1 MSFSHPN
8 NRFTCHVTR
17 RLALTLV
24 TSALA
29 TTALTTTPLAWAQ
42 ADKPLKVI
50 VPLTAGSTV
59 DAVARS
65 MSQHMATEMGR
76 PVVIENLPGAG
87 GMTGTAQLVKAPKDG
102 LTLGLVSSNH
112 VINPGIYKK
121 PLFDALKDI
130 TPITVLGTVPLVLVV
145 NPAVPAKNTAE
156 LVALMKARKGELN
169 VGSAG
174 NGSVLHLAAELFGTE
189 AGVDIRH
196 IPYKGTGPLVT
207 DLLGGQV
214 DMGFVSVTAAG
225 PHVKAGKLRAI
236 GMSTQQRSAVLP
248 DVPTLAESGLPH
260 YAFDAWIAAIGPAD
274 LPKPVVNKLYQDL
287 RKVMATPEVQAAL
300 AAQGITPI
308 VSPPEQA
315 VGFFKTELD
324 KHLALVKKSGATAD

>member
-1 MSFSHPN
+1 MNIPHLS
-8 NRFTCHVTR
+8 RRTC
-17 RLALTLV
+17 LISAAAL
-24 TSALA
+24 LA
-29 TTALTTTPLAWAQ
+29 TAGQAAWAQ
-42 ADKPLKVI
+42 SDKALKLI
-50 VPLTAGSTV
+50 VPLTPGSTV
-59 DAVARS
+59 DTVARG
-65 MSQHMATEMGR
+65 MGNAMATVMGH

-102 LTLGLVSSNH
+102 NTLAMVSSNH

-130 TPITVLGTVPLVLVV
+130 TPITVVGTVPLVLVV
-145 NPAVPAKNTAE
+145 NPSVPAKDVTE
-156 LVALMKARKGELN
+156 LIALMKARKGELN

-189 AGVDIRH
+189 AGVDITH

-214 DMGFVSVTAAG
+214 QMGFLSVTAAA
-225 PHVKAGKLRAI
+225 PQIKAGKLRAI
-236 GMSTQQRSAVLP
+236 GTSTRQRSAVLP
-248 DVPTLAESGLPH
+248 DVPTLAESGLPN
-260 YAFDAWIAAIGPAD
+260 YSFDAWLAVVGPAD
-274 LPKPVVNKLYQDL
+274 LPKPMVDKLYQDL
-287 RKVMATPEVQAAL
+287 KKVVATPEVQQAL
-300 AAQGITPI
+300 GAQGIATI
-308 VSPPEQA
+308 LNTPEQA